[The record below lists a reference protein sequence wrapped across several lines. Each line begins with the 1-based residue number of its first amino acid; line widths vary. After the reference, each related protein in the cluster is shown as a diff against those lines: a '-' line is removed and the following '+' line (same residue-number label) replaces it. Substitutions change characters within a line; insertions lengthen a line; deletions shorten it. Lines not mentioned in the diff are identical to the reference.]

1 MQAAVVSGTGGFL
14 LKNEKSALRKSKY
27 IVYLRC
33 MENDSNAVAF
43 DALENGARVLADYLA
58 KGNHFRINYPQ
69 QNLDRTRTRFK
80 LIADM
85 EVQ

>member
-1 MQAAVVSGTGGFL
+1 MQTAAVSGAGGFL

-43 DALENGARVLADYLA
+43 DALENGARFLADYLA
-58 KGNHFRINYPQ
+58 KGNHFRINYPL
-69 QNLDRTRTRFK
+69 QNLEHTRFK
-80 LIADM
+80 LVADM